1 MRHCLQPE
9 LVLRLVHRPGRQEHC
24 LQERHR
30 QRVRPWHR
38 QPDQSHLLADA
49 WSVLALGYQLADAC
63 HPCRHL
69 EGPFQPQGLKVPGLK
84 MLPVLVLSMVVLHLS
99 PERNS

>member
-9 LVLRLVHRPGRQEHC
+9 LVLRLVHRPERQEHC

-30 QRVRPWHR
+30 QR
-38 QPDQSHLLADA
+38 DQSHLLADA

-84 MLPVLVLSMVVLHLS
+84 MLPVLVL
-99 PERNS
+99 